1 MFLFLIP
8 ESKEAEN
15 MAECILGIICR
26 KFLILMKDILTD
38 SRYNT
43 KKYIQ
48 HGQSLKRN
56 GQTQWKG
63 QKAEA

>member
-15 MAECILGIICR
+15 MAEHILGIICR

-43 KKYIQ
+43 KKNI
-48 HGQSLKRN
+48 HEN
-56 GQTQWKG
+56 F
-63 QKAEA
+63 A